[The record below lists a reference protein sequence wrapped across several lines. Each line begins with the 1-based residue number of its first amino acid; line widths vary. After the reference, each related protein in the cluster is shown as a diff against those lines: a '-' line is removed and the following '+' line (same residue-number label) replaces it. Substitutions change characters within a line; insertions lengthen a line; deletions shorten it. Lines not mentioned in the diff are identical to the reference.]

1 MTMELNMQIDEKV
14 QTLNWVEIDKK
25 AIKYNIRNLK
35 SLTRKRVRFMSVVK
49 SDAYG
54 HGLVEFSK
62 IAVES
67 GADYLGVVNVDEA
80 ITLRKTGI
88 KVPIVVLGYVPAI
101 RAQDAQKND
110 IEIAITSHEQAVE
123 LIRQRFSPK
132 LKVHVKV
139 ETGINRLGIQ
149 KQYVLSVFKE
159 LSKSKKIEIEGIYSH
174 LASVEENNLD
184 YTGDQFKEFGAII
197 ESLEKYNFKVKIKH
211 IAASGANLLF
221 PESHFD
227 IVRCGIACYGLW
239 PSEEN
244 KKNFYA
250 EADLDTPR
258 PFLKPVLSYKTRVAQ
273 VKEVAGGYIGYG
285 CTYRVTRAMRVA
297 ILPIGYYEGF
307 DRGLSCASNKIMNKK
322 EQSSC
327 GEVLIAGKRCSVVG
341 RVCMNMTI
349 VDVSKINPK
358 DIHIGDEVVIIGRQD
373 KEKITVEEIAD
384 KLGTINYEI
393 ISRIPG
399 HIPRFYK

>member
-1 MTMELNMQIDEKV
+1 MQKDTKEL
-14 QTLNWVEIDKK
+14 LSWVEVDKK
-25 AIKYNIRNLK
+25 AIKYNIRNL
-35 SLTRKRVRFMSVVK
+35 SDLTRKRVKFMSVVK
-49 SDAYG
+49 SNAYG

-62 IAVES
+62 VAVEA
-67 GADYLGVVNVDEA
+67 GAEYLGVVNIDEA
-80 ITLRKTGI
+80 LELRKAGI
-88 KVPIVVLGYVPAI
+88 KVPIVVLGYVPAT
-101 RAQDAQKND
+101 RAKEAQKNN
-110 IEIAITSHEQAVE
+110 IEIAVTSHEQAVE
-123 LIRQRFSPK
+123 LIHQRFSPK

-149 KQYVLSVFKE
+149 KQNVLSVFKE

-184 YTGDQFKEFGAII
+184 YTGDQFKEFGEII
-197 ESLEKYNFKVKIKH
+197 EALKKYNFHVRIKH

-221 PESHFD
+221 SESHFD

-258 PFLKPVLSYKTRVAQ
+258 PFLKPALTYKTRVAQ
-273 VKEVAGGYIGYG
+273 VKNVGGGYIGYG

-297 ILPIGYYEGF
+297 ILPVGYYEGI
-307 DRGLSCASNKIMNKK
+307 DRGLSCSSSRQDSKK
-322 EQSSC
+322 AGSGC
-327 GEVLIAGKRCSVVG
+327 GEVLIAGRRCPIVG

-358 DIHIGDEVVIIGRQD
+358 DIHIGDEVVIIGKQD
-373 KEKITVEEIAD
+373 KEKITAEEIAE
-384 KLGTINYEI
+384 KLDTINYEVI
-393 ISRIPG
+393 TRIPG
-399 HIPRFYK
+399 HIPRIYK